1 MAGPYT
7 ITLPVKGQPIPSA
20 GFGIAVRNAILDL
33 DARVSKVESGQQ
45 SVVARTR
52 RTTSTGT
59 ITTTETGVL
68 RIDNI
73 PVKAGSIYQLNTSNI
88 NIDTSVDNDVGDAR
102 IRIAYSATTG
112 TLATTSSAQIG
123 HFRNTIDNLAQS
135 NTVPINC
142 FYLATADG
150 YVSIILTLQ
159 RIAGTGNLIV
169 FCAGNEILDFVVQFG
184 GADPGDTGV
193 IL

>member
-1 MAGPYT
+1 MAYT
-7 ITLPVKGQPIPSA
+7 ITLPVKNQPIPSA

-33 DARVSKVESGQQ
+33 DTRVSKLEQNAQ

-73 PVKAGSIYQLNTSNI
+73 PVKAGNIYQLNTGNI
-88 NIDTSVDNDVGDAR
+88 NIDTSVANDVGDAR
-102 IRIAYSATTG
+102 IRIAYAAGTG
-112 TLATTSSAQIG
+112 TLATTASAQIG
-123 HFRNTIDNLAQS
+123 HMRNTIDDISFS
-135 NTVPINC
+135 NTIPINT

-159 RIAGTGNLIV
+159 RMAGSGNLII